1 MIAKKSY
8 VTEELLVS
16 PDNFVPAPNVES
28 SVLKF
33 VKHNNFVDTDD
44 EIFLRF
50 IKI

>member
-1 MIAKKSY
+1 MMAKKAIVS
-8 VTEELLVS
+8 EEILVS
-16 PDNFVPAPNVES
+16 PDNFVPAPNVQS

-33 VKHNNFVDTDD
+33 VKHNNFLETDD